1 MNLVINRVKYK
12 LAEEISG
19 KIFFSKT
26 DHSMDFCLRKKVL
39 TKILKEESFNSWCQ
53 DKNDDDKIYF
63 GFDMQ
68 KSENDYSCLIPKY
81 FIPKYIRYILKKE
94 FLNRGM
100 VVNYHPK
107 ISDLSVYMKKESGSA
122 WDKYYR
128 FVIIIHD
135 AKCELSISV
144 GSEDTLISNKEIP
157 YNTNYKIVKFV
168 NDDNLIRKYD
178 DQEKCRFVANR
189 EIRQTLGYDGHRK
202 LQYKNN
208 YELISDFYNKYVRD
222 ISNINIR
229 FTSVGLRNAELREV
243 SKVKLLEN
251 KMVFKDEK
259 VDINPITGMRDFGV
273 FKTSPKAYDTQFIFF
288 YRNRDDANSLYAYL
302 KNGYKNFPG
311 LERYVGIPIVISNI
325 KGFCYE
331 NKRIEEEY
339 ENFEREKLTDTY
351 YNNLFAIVI
360 GDFDKNNTDD
370 EKTDSYYN
378 IKKSLLLK
386 GIPSQ
391 FVNETHIR
399 QTTVFNYHLPNIAI
413 GILAKLGG
421 IPWRL
426 KNHPQKEL
434 VIGFNQATLDDKSYV
449 GSSVF
454 FTNEGLLENVYSYP
468 KSSSP
473 KEMIELLRKSILS
486 YIETNGD
493 IERLV
498 IHYYKTNS
506 NKETKKIEHLLYN
519 ELRINV
525 SYAIV
530 EINDSKSQNDIC
542 FDADYNWGMPIS
554 GTFVEVEQNEY
565 LLFNNT
571 RHIDRPLTK
580 VSDELP
586 IKIKI
591 HHADNGGFSHNDLIS
606 QIYEFSRLI
615 WKGLKQRS
623 QPATTIYAKLIAD
636 FSAHF
641 NSDIPSNDLTQH
653 TPWFV

>member
-1 MNLVINRVKYK
+1 MKLVLNRVKYK
-12 LAEEISG
+12 LAEEISD
-19 KIFFSKT
+19 KLFFSKT
-26 DHSMDFCLRKKVL
+26 DKSLDFCLRKKEL
-39 TKILKEESFNSWCQ
+39 AKKLKDEKFNFWCQ
-53 DKNDDDKIYF
+53 DKNDDEKIYF
-63 GFDMQ
+63 GFEVP
-68 KSENDYSCLIPKY
+68 KSENNYVCLIPKY
-81 FIPKYIRYILKKE
+81 FIPKYIRFILKNA

-100 VVNYHPK
+100 IVNYRPN
-107 ISDLSVYMKKESGSA
+107 ISDLNVFMKKESGSA

-128 FVIIIHD
+128 FDIMIHD
-135 AKCELSISV
+135 AKSELSISV

-157 YNTNYKIVKFV
+157 YNTTFKTVKYV
-168 NDDNLIRKYD
+168 DNANLIKKYD

-189 EIRQTLGYDGHRK
+189 EIRHALGYDGHRK

-208 YELISDFYNKYVRD
+208 YELISDFYNNYVRD
-222 ISNINIR
+222 ISNINIL

-243 SKVKLLEN
+243 SKVRILEN

-273 FKTSPKAYDTQFIFF
+273 FKASPKAYDTQFIFF
-288 YRNRDDANSLYAYL
+288 YRNRNDANSLYGYL

-339 ENFEREKLTDTY
+339 EKFEREKLTDTY

-399 QTTVFNYHLPNIAI
+399 QTMVFNYHLPNIAI

-434 VIGFNQATLDDKSYV
+434 VIGFNQAKLDDKSYV

-454 FTNEGLLENVYSYP
+454 FTNDGLLENVYSYP
-468 KSSSP
+468 KSSP
-473 KEMIELLRKSILS
+473 KEMIELLRRSILS
-486 YIETNGD
+486 YMETNGD
-493 IERLV
+493 IDRLV

-506 NKETKKIEHLLYN
+506 SKETKSIENLLYN
-519 ELRINV
+519 ELKVNV

-554 GTFVEVEQNEY
+554 GTYVEIGQDEY

-571 RHIDRPLTK
+571 RHIDRPLTRIT
-580 VSDELP
+580 DELP

-591 HHADNGGFSHNDLIS
+591 HHADNSGFSLSEIIS
-606 QIYEFSRLI
+606 QIYEFSRLV

-623 QPATTIYAKLIAD
+623 QPATIIYSKLIAD

-641 NSDIPSNDLTQH
+641 NGDIPSNELTKH